1 MGRRTRRRQQEWVP
15 APAKDIPV
23 RISVDGVEV
32 SGTIRYLVPN
42 EISITIATTGREKF
56 RHIPYFQMPRR
67 DDHFA
72 VLDGHRT
79 HWRITARGQERAEE
93 LLKALY
99 AEERRSA

>member
-1 MGRRTRRRQQEWVP
+1 MGRRTHRRQSDWVL

-32 SGTIRYLVPN
+32 NGTIRYLVPN
-42 EISITIATTGREKF
+42 EISITIATTGRETF

-72 VLDGHRT
+72 ALDEQRT
-79 HWRITARGQERAEE
+79 HWRITKRGQERAEE
-93 LLKALY
+93 LLTALY
-99 AEERRSA
+99 ADERRSA